1 MKSKE
6 FLKDRLF
13 QIYLVLKNINI
24 KYQYLNESK
33 IHLVEITPMSEFVH
47 NKEYISMEKEL
58 VADFKRN
65 FSSAK
70 LVFVSENSLMRVKA
84 AEFSYIREKG
94 KNLIENRSF
103 KSYSP
108 FFSLTVT
115 RDPHNFRRL

>member
-65 FSSAK
+65 FSSSK
-70 LVFVSENSLMRVKA
+70 LVFVSENSLIRVKS

-103 KSYSP
+103 KNYSP

-115 RDPHNFRRL
+115 RDPQNFRRL